1 MRRGA
6 TTAFVAAALLA
17 AGCGIPADPHPVA
30 VPGGVVRPALGP
42 TTNTTTPTPASQ
54 ATVFFV
60 QAEHLVPV
68 PRSTTR
74 PDMQAVL
81 QVLFSGPTETELA
94 AGLRTAISA
103 QPNVRSVGTE
113 GSTAV
118 IDLTPTFVEVGGEEQ
133 ILALAQ
139 IVLTATATP
148 GITNVRF
155 QLEGQAVE
163 VPRADG
169 TLSSGPLTATDY
181 ASLREPP
188 PPLPPR
194 GGTP

>member
-1 MRRGA
+1 MRPLA
-6 TTAFVAAALLA
+6 TMAFIGAALLA

-42 TTNTTTPTPASQ
+42 TTTTPTPATQ

-68 PRSTTR
+68 ARSTIR

-81 QVLFSGPTETELA
+81 QVLFSGPTEAELA

-103 QPNVRSVGTE
+103 QPNVRSIATE
-113 GSTAV
+113 GSSAV
-118 IDLTPTFVEVGGEEQ
+118 IDLTSTFVEVGGEEQ

-139 IVLTATATP
+139 IVLTATAAP
-148 GITNVRF
+148 GITSVRF

-181 ASLREPP
+181 ASLREPAP
-188 PPLPPR
+188 PSPAGKP
-194 GGTP
+194 